1 MIVSVRGKVG
11 SASYVRCLH
20 MAAAVSAI
28 YIAVD
33 TDNLVCHVL
42 SVGEEGCSAI
52 FGGSLPVE
60 LDTIVE

>member
-1 MIVSVRGKVG
+1 
-11 SASYVRCLH
+11 

-33 TDNLVCHVL
+33 TDNLVLHVL
-42 SVGEEGCSAI
+42 GVDEEGCSAI
-52 FGGSLPVE
+52 FGGRFPVE